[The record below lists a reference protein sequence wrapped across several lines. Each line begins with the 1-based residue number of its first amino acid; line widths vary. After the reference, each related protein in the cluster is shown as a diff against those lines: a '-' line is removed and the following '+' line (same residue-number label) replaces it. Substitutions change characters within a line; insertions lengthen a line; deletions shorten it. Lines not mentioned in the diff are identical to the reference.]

1 MTTPDSLGGN
11 AEDASLY
18 SFYWWL
24 TKPKLLTVHPLKCSH
39 GSFAMCCWF
48 TVRADDLPK
57 ATQCVCVW
65 GGRNTPNSETCLC
78 SDLEVESAIYLSR
91 CCQEKKR
98 TLSPRT
104 EITGH
109 CLTLSYAFKNARDK
123 KIPQMNPLCRNYG
136 S

>member
-1 MTTPDSLGGN
+1 MVTTPDSLGGN
-11 AEDASLY
+11 AEDVSLY

-24 TKPKLLTVHPLKCSH
+24 MKPKLLTVHPLKCSH

-57 ATQCVCVW
+57 TTQCVCVCGR
-65 GGRNTPNSETCLC
+65 GGGDTLNSETCLC
-78 SDLEVESAIYLSR
+78 SDLEVESVIYLSR

-104 EITGH
+104 RNH
-109 CLTLSYAFKNARDK
+109 MPLSHTVLCFQKCQGQKNST
-123 KIPQMNPLCRNYG
+123 NESPL
-136 S
+136 